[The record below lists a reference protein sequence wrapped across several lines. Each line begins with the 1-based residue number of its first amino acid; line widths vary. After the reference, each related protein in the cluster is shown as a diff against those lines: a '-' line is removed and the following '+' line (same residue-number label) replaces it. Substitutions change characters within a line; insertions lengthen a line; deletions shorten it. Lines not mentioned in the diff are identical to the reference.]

1 MKLRLLEED
10 SWKSLPFT
18 TIQIYLDYDPT
29 DGDSVPLVTTDANG
43 VANLTISTAI
53 RNLDLQII
61 EAGPNFSPSPVFEI
75 FDEGNVLKRSNV
87 SVNILPRMVKSIL
100 VCMAVMRNNSR
111 FFHSL

>member
-10 SWKSLPFT
+10 SWRSLPFT
-18 TIQIYLDYDPT
+18 TIQIYLDHDLT

-61 EAGPNFSPSPVFEI
+61 EAGPNFSLSPVFEI